1 MTTENTETA
10 DTQAAAPPAPEAAAQ
25 PAEPAAAPA
34 ESTEAVPAEATAPPS
49 VTAESAEAAAPAV
62 QADAAPAG
70 ADQQPA
76 SPASGDSRP
85 SAGPAQGG
93 SFRDS
98 RPGPR
103 GGGRRGRGR
112 YFSRRRVCSFCVDH
126 VTTIDYKDVAP
137 LRRYVSDMFKI
148 EGRRKTGTCAK
159 HQRALATAIK
169 RARHIGLIPF
179 SRTGALG
186 QRFPG

>member
-1 MTTENTETA
+1 MTTENTETTSTEA
-10 DTQAAAPPAPEAAAQ
+10 APAPGPAAQPAAPAAAAPAAQTEAPAAPAPQQAAAPSAPVAPAPQ
-25 PAEPAAAPA
+25 QTAAPA
-34 ESTEAVPAEATAPPS
+34 APSSGPPS
-49 VTAESAEAAAPAV
+49 QGAPY
-62 QADAAPAG
+62 
-70 ADQQPA
+70 
-76 SPASGDSRP
+76 
-85 SAGPAQGG
+85 
-93 SFRDS
+93 RDS

-103 GGGRRGRGR
+103 GGRRGRGR
-112 YFSRRRVCSFCVDH
+112 YFPRRRVCSFCVDH

-179 SRTGALG
+179 SRTGALS

>member
-1 MTTENTETA
+1 MTTENTETTSTEA
-10 DTQAAAPPAPEAAAQ
+10 APAPEPAAQPAAPAPEPAAAAPPAAQPEAPVSAA
-25 PAEPAAAPA
+25 PATQSDAAAVPGPSQAAAPA
-34 ESTEAVPAEATAPPS
+34 A
-49 VTAESAEAAAPAV
+49 
-62 QADAAPAG
+62 
-70 ADQQPA
+70 
-76 SPASGDSRP
+76 P
-85 SAGPAQGG
+85 SAGPPSQGAPY
-93 SFRDS
+93 RDS

-103 GGGRRGRGR
+103 GGRRGRGR

-126 VTTIDYKDVAP
+126 VTSIDYKDVSP

-159 HQRALATAIK
+159 HQRMLATAIK

-179 SRTGALG
+179 SRTGALS